1 MLKKYKSSEKRA
13 DLYDIGDGMML
24 MNVVSKN
31 DAGKIERIYTY
42 VGYDDGT
49 EFLRVGIAEDLASFG
64 SRFNYAAFMR
74 GVSQRLGLY
83 KSVFESNRADKILR

>member
-1 MLKKYKSSEKRA
+1 MMKKYKSSERRV
-13 DLYDIGDGMML
+13 DLYDIGDGMLL

-31 DAGKIERIYTY
+31 DAGKIESIYMY

-74 GVSQRLGLY
+74 GVNQRLGLY
-83 KSVFESNRADKILR
+83 KSVFESNLAGKKLR

>member
-1 MLKKYKSSEKRA
+1 MMNKYKSSEKRA
-13 DLYDIGDGMML
+13 DLYDIGDGLML
-24 MNVVSKN
+24 MNIVSKN
-31 DAGKIERIYTY
+31 DAGKIESVYMYI
-42 VGYDDGT
+42 GYDDGT

-83 KSVFESNRADKILR
+83 KSVFESNLANKVLR